1 MAFDAYMIDCTELIA
16 SGLDRFTGA
25 GVNEAAWSKS
35 GDMLLYEPATYR
47 FESSGA
53 WQGGW
58 ASNGEM
64 LSFSIFDDASFGLLS
79 FEKPYFRAYSFA
91 GYMYPLHVSALPV
104 ISGDSMH
111 EIVFGLCADFTF
123 SIVVYDV
130 YFTDLSTSGAVSW
143 LWDFGDGVNSTD
155 QNPIYQYTAI
165 GVYLVTLMVT
175 WPDGYVGYSQD
186 WITITKIKRS
196 GIFIIG
202 VV

>member
-1 MAFDAYMIDCTELIA
+1 MAFDAYMINCTELVT
-16 SGLDRFTGA
+16 SSLNRFTGA

-35 GDMLLYEPATYR
+35 GDMLFHELSVLK
-47 FESSGA
+47 FESGGV
-53 WQGGW
+53 WQGGLT
-58 ASNGEM
+58 SKGEM
-64 LSFSIFDDASFGLLS
+64 LSFSVFDDAGFGLFP
-79 FEKPYFRAYSFA
+79 FEKPYFRPFSFS
-91 GYMYPLHVSALPV
+91 GYMYPVHVSALPV

-111 EIVFGLCADFTF
+111 EIVIGLCVDFTF

-130 YFTDLSTSGAVSW
+130 YFTDLSTSGAISW

-186 WITITKIKRS
+186 WIAITKIKRS

>member
-1 MAFDAYMIDCTELIA
+1 MAFDAYMIDCTELVTSSIN
-16 SGLDRFTGA
+16 LFTGA
-25 GVNEAAWSKS
+25 GVNSKAWTKS
-35 GDMLLYEPATYR
+35 GDMLLYEPATYK
-47 FESSGA
+47 FESSGV
-53 WQGGW
+53 WQGGLT
-58 ASNGEM
+58 SNGEM

-111 EIVFGLCADFTF
+111 EIVFGLCVDFTF

-186 WITITKIKRS
+186 WIAITKIKRS

>member
-1 MAFDAYMIDCTELIA
+1 MAFDAYMIDCTELVTIA
-16 SGLDRFTGA
+16 LDRFTGA
-25 GVNEAAWSKS
+25 GVNGAAWTKS
-35 GDMLLYEPATYR
+35 GDMLFYEPAIYKY
-47 FESSGA
+47 ESSGV
-53 WQGGW
+53 WQGSW
-58 ASNGEM
+58 TSNGGM
-64 LSFSIFDDASFGLLS
+64 LSFSVFDDAGFGLLP
-79 FEKPYFRAYSFA
+79 FERPYFRAYSFA
-91 GYMYPLHVSALPV
+91 GNMYPLHVSALPV

-111 EIVFGLCADFTF
+111 EIVFGLCVDFTF

-143 LWDFGDGVNSTD
+143 LWDFGDGGISTS

-165 GVYLVTLMVT
+165 GIYLVTLMVT

-186 WITITKIKRS
+186 WISITKIKRS